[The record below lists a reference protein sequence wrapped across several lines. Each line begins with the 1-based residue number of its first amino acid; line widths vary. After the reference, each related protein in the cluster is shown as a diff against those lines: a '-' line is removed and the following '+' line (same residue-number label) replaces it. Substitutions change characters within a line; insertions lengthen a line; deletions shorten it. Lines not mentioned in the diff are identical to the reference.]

1 MARRRDDTE
10 IGGER
15 ERFETTQ
22 WSLIAQLKADPSHQR
37 EVLSSVLERYWR
49 PVYCYLRRKGYDN
62 ERAKDFVQGFFQRV
76 VLEKGVLT
84 RADPTRGRF
93 RTFLLTLLDRY
104 VGRVHRS
111 EKAKKRMPEK
121 GFVHLGEAD
130 ALDQLGP
137 VEQATPE
144 AAFHYAW
151 ACSLLDEVLTEVQAG
166 CKQFKQSVHW
176 ELFHA
181 RVVRPIL
188 HGEEPIPM
196 PELCR
201 LHNVSSPVKASNMIV
216 TVKRRFR
223 QVLRYHIS
231 QFVESQKDIEAEIGE
246 LTKILAGGAR
256 PAHE

>member
-1 MARRRDDTE
+1 M
-10 IGGER
+10 GGR
-15 ERFETTQ
+15 AERFETTQ
-22 WSLIAQLKADPSHQR
+22 WSLIAQLKADPSHSKD
-37 EVLSSVLERYWR
+37 VLASVLERYWR
-49 PVYCYLRRKGYDN
+49 PVYCYLRRKGYGN
-62 ERAKDFVQGFFQRV
+62 EQAKDLVQGFFHRV
-76 VLEKGVLT
+76 VLEKGVLR
-84 RADPTRGRF
+84 RADPARGRF

-111 EKAKKRMPEK
+111 ETAKKRMPEK
-121 GFVHLGEAD
+121 GFVRLGDPGAPG
-130 ALDQLGP
+130 LDQLGP

-151 ACSLLDEVLTEVQAG
+151 ASSLLDEVLAEVREG
-166 CKQFKQSVHW
+166 CRQFKQSVHW

-188 HGEEPIPM
+188 HGEAPTPM

-231 QFVESQKDIEAEIGE
+231 RFVESQKDIEAEIGE
-246 LTKILAGGAR
+246 LTKILAGRGAR